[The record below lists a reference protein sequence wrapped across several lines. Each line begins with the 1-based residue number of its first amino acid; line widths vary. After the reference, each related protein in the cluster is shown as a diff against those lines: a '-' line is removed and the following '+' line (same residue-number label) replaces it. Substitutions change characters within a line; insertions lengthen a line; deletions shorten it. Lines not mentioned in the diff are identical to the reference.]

1 MLNVQCLM
9 FPSSSRSQF
18 RLNQSDLLIRATMS
32 KSILIIDDEEDV
44 KDIAQMGLE
53 MAADWNVIT
62 ASTGREG
69 LILAEGDLPEVILLD
84 LMMPEWDG
92 KETLKQ
98 LKANRY
104 TAAIPVI
111 LMTAKTQSAIA
122 LELTELDLA
131 GVIIKPFRPLELSE
145 QITKILDRA
154 SVK

>member
-1 MLNVQCLM
+1 
-9 FPSSSRSQF
+9 
-18 RLNQSDLLIRATMS
+18 MS

-53 MAADWNVIT
+53 MAADWQVIT
-62 ASTGREG
+62 ASTGKEG
-69 LILAEGDLPEVILLD
+69 LELAESKQPEIILLD

-98 LKANRY
+98 LKANLN

-131 GVIIKPFRPLELSE
+131 GVITKPFRPLELPK
-145 QITKILDRA
+145 QIINILSTTLA
-154 SVK
+154 K

>member
-1 MLNVQCLM
+1 
-9 FPSSSRSQF
+9 
-18 RLNQSDLLIRATMS
+18 MS
-32 KSILIIDDEEDV
+32 KSILIIDDESDV

-62 ASTGREG
+62 ASTGEEG
-69 LILAEGDLPEVILLD
+69 LALAQARLPEAILLD

-98 LKANRY
+98 LKANRN
-104 TAAIPVI
+104 TATIPVI

-131 GVIIKPFRPLELSE
+131 GVITKPFRPLELSA
-145 QITKILDRA
+145 QITDILDRA

>member
-1 MLNVQCLM
+1 
-9 FPSSSRSQF
+9 
-18 RLNQSDLLIRATMS
+18 MS
-32 KSILIIDDEEDV
+32 KSILIIDDESDV

-62 ASTGREG
+62 ASTGKEG
-69 LILAEGDLPEVILLD
+69 LALAQARLPEAILLD

-98 LKANRY
+98 LKANRN
-104 TAAIPVI
+104 TATIPVI

-131 GVIIKPFRPLELSE
+131 GVITKPFRPLELSA
-145 QITKILDRA
+145 QITDILDRA

>member
-1 MLNVQCLM
+1 
-9 FPSSSRSQF
+9 
-18 RLNQSDLLIRATMS
+18 MS
-32 KSILIIDDEEDV
+32 KSILIIDDESDV

-53 MAADWNVIT
+53 MAADWNVMT
-62 ASTGREG
+62 ASNGREG
-69 LILAEGDLPEVILLD
+69 LILAEDDQPEVILLD

-98 LKANRY
+98 LKTNRN
-104 TAAIPVI
+104 TATIPVI

-131 GVIIKPFRPLELSE
+131 GVITKPFRPLELSA
-145 QITKILDRA
+145 QITDILDRA